1 MLNVLTVTK
10 VSEVISDDTER
21 AGWMGNVSI
30 IYCLLYKLKCGLLL
44 VVHMSN
50 LVLMRSYPPRL
61 LHVKSVLCHDQR
73 A

>member
-30 IYCLLYKLKCGLLL
+30 SF
-44 VVHMSN
+44 VVVYGVN
-50 LVLMRSYPPRL
+50 LVRSFVESNSDTIL
-61 LHVKSVLCHDQR
+61 F
-73 A
+73 

>member
-1 MLNVLTVTK
+1 VLNVLTVTK

-30 IYCLLYKLKCGLLL
+30 IRCAVYRFEVQRVCLL
-44 VVHMSN
+44 
-50 LVLMRSYPPRL
+50 
-61 LHVKSVLCHDQR
+61 R

>member
-30 IYCLLYKLKCGLLL
+30 NCCTLDSDECIFFCI
-44 VVHMSN
+44 
-50 LVLMRSYPPRL
+50 
-61 LHVKSVLCHDQR
+61 
-73 A
+73 AA

>member
-30 IYCLLYKLKCGLLL
+30 ICCIFISLE
-44 VVHMSN
+44 
-50 LVLMRSYPPRL
+50 
-61 LHVKSVLCHDQR
+61 
-73 A
+73 

>member
-30 IYCLLYKLKCGLLL
+30 SFVVVYGVYL
-44 VVHMSN
+44 VRSFVESN
-50 LVLMRSYPPRL
+50 SDTILF
-61 LHVKSVLCHDQR
+61 
-73 A
+73 

>member
-30 IYCLLYKLKCGLLL
+30 SFA
-44 VVHMSN
+44 VVYGVN
-50 LVLMRSYPPRL
+50 LVRSFVRIISNP
-61 LHVKSVLCHDQR
+61 DTITF
-73 A
+73 